1 MAAKRDYYDVLG
13 IDRNADEKT
22 IKKINSALYNKEC
35 VEFRP
40 VKDGIRIV
48 RVRREVIGTIKE
60 DLIDFTKEK

>member
-1 MAAKRDYYDVLG
+1 M
-13 IDRNADEKT
+13 DEKT

-35 VEFRP
+35 GEFRP

>member
-1 MAAKRDYYDVLG
+1 M
-13 IDRNADEKT
+13 DEKT

-40 VKDGIRIV
+40 VKDGVRIV

-60 DLIDFTKEK
+60 DLIDFITMTVLTRSFQH

>member
-1 MAAKRDYYDVLG
+1 M
-13 IDRNADEKT
+13 DEKI

-48 RVRREVIGTIKE
+48 RVKREVIGTIKE

>member
-1 MAAKRDYYDVLG
+1 M
-13 IDRNADEKT
+13 DEK
-22 IKKINSALYNKEC
+22 IIEKINSALGNIEC

-60 DLIDFTKEK
+60 DLIDFSKGK